1 MMDLPAV
8 HDRGGWPDAGP
19 IERDGHVLE
28 DWEYLAD
35 GVAQALGA
43 KGLRSTDEMR
53 RAIESF
59 PRAEYEAMTYYER
72 WVRANEALLVEKGLL
87 TTEEIDRRVAELDTR
102 WC

>member
-1 MMDLPAV
+1 MDERPV

-19 IERDGHVLE
+19 INRADHQLD

-43 KGLRSTDEMR
+43 KGIRRTDEMR
-53 RAIESF
+53 RAIESI
-59 PRAEYEAMTYYER
+59 PREEYEAMTYYER
-72 WVRANEALLVEKGLL
+72 WVVANEILLVEKGIL
-87 TTEEIDRRVAELDTR
+87 TTDEIDRKVAELDTR